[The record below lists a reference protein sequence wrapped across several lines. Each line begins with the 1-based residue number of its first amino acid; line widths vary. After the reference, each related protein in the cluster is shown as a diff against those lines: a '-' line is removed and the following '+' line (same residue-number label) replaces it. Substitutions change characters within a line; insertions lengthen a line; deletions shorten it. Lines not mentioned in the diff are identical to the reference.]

1 MAARAKLKAP
11 SAVRVES
18 WTYDFLAAYDVL
30 ASKNLTV
37 REAEKNI
44 SGGVIKLTEEVENII
59 GRLFERDE
67 ESYDIP
73 ICFVGDQAKDDSN
86 AIRTQIRILA
96 QGAHEAKRRAAR
108 ALAVKLALAT
118 PGTTKEGL
126 FVAMVGQ
133 HSGKTRVVLWRFG
146 AGASLSLVTK
156 KEGEAE
162 LKVNLKTFTKGTQY
176 FKAAL
181 FEGTGARTAFWE
193 GQVRD
198 TQSHAREV
206 DHARYWVNDF
216 LAAQSSITDARGT
229 KLLET
234 AIKATN
240 KELKDPSHQANLTQ
254 AARLAATQK
263 GMRTSLSRFADT
275 LLPEVREVFLK
286 HVGSERVREAIF
298 TVDKTT
304 ALRRFGARRVLING
318 RVSLQAPNDAFG
330 REVVI
335 GQPDGAGETTIT
347 IRGRI
352 TREEVRPNEG
362 G

>member
-1 MAARAKLKAP
+1 MAARTKLKAP
-11 SAVRVES
+11 TAVPIQS

-30 ASKNLTV
+30 ASKSLTV
-37 REAEKNI
+37 REAERNI
-44 SGGVIKLTEEVENII
+44 SGGVIKINQEIESYM

-67 ESYDIP
+67 ETYDIP
-73 ICFVGDQAKDDSN
+73 ICFVGDQSKNDSN
-86 AIRTQIRILA
+86 PIRTHIRALA
-96 QGAHEAKRRAAR
+96 HGPQEARRRAAR

-126 FVAMVGQ
+126 LVVMVGQ
-133 HSGKTRVVLWRFG
+133 HSGTTRVVLWRFG

-162 LKVNLKTFTKGTQY
+162 LKVNLRTFTKGTQY

-181 FEGTGARTAFWE
+181 FEGSSARTAFWE

-216 LAAQSSITDARGT
+216 LEAQSSITDARGT

-240 KELKDPSHQANLTQ
+240 KELKDPAHQANLTQ

-263 GMRTSLSRFADT
+263 GMRTSLSRFADN
-275 LLPEVREVFLK
+275 LLPEVREAFLR
-286 HVGSERVREAIF
+286 HAGSERVREAIF
-298 TVDKTT
+298 TVDRTT

-318 RVSLQAPNDAFG
+318 RISLQAPNDAFG
-330 REVVI
+330 REVVM

-352 TREEVRPNEG
+352 TREEVRSNDA
-362 G
+362 